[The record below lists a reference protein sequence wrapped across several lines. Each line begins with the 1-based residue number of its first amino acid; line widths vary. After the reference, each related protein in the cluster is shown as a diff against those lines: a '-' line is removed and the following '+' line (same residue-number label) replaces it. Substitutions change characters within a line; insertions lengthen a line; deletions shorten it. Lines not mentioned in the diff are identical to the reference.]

1 MKGKKGFQKG
11 HVPSKETRDKISK
24 ALSKKIE
31 FKCDFC
37 SKVSYSIPSAYKK
50 KKRHFCSMNCYV
62 LYKKNFYKISDY
74 TSYKGIR
81 KEGES
86 KQIYHKRYCKKHPN
100 LIAHLKARRYAREKG
115 AVGSHTLQ
123 EWEDLKNSYNNCCAS
138 CGNMVKL
145 TKDHIIPLSKGGS
158 DYIENIQ
165 PLCKNCNSRKHNK
178 IL

>member
-1 MKGKKGFQKG
+1 MKKLKGFQKG
-11 HVPSKETRDKISK
+11 HIPSKETRDKISK

-37 SKVSYSIPSAYKK
+37 SKVCHDKPSSYKK

-62 LYKKNFYKISDY
+62 LYKKNFYTTSDY
-74 TSYKGIR
+74 TAYKGIR

-86 KQIYHKRYCKKHPN
+86 RQVYHKRYCDKYPYV
-100 LIAHLKARRYAREKG
+100 IAHLKARRYAREKG

-123 EWEDLKNSYNNCCAS
+123 EWEDLKNSYNNCCVS
-138 CGNMVKL
+138 CGNMVFL

-158 DYIENIQ
+158 DFIENIQ
-165 PLCKNCNSRKHNK
+165 PMCRSCNSKKNNK